1 MLRKLTKNLI
11 EIKSITSIIKQKFSV
26 KKLRVDDR
34 LQQTQEIEVFIT
46 VKDHKEGFSHTL
58 SFRLIS
64 PSKSDIGKISKS
76 VLDKMNNAIVSTTRV
91 NQWRKTSTDVY

>member
-1 MLRKLTKNLI
+1 MIDYNKRKKL
-11 EIKSITSIIKQKFSV
+11 KFS
-26 KKLRVDDR
+26 
-34 LQQTQEIEVFIT
+34 LQL
-46 VKDHKEGFSHTL
+46 EGFSHTL